1 MAFGQAGPAT
11 DAGIMPRWGPKGGEA
26 DSHIRHIGG
35 LPGGPARTSTLREE
49 SLVYKAALVL
59 LAFAVGFVAAF
70 VTFKVI
76 VCLSR
81 MFTAS
86 LCAPPFASMICAVPG
101 SRSRT
106 LLVPLWALPHT
117 RLTVPLLL
125 ALPLPPPGPARPLRG
140 QARLPKHVVCPP
152 RPHPRHL
159 HSPRCLRGRR
169 AQPGPPPPPRRPAR
183 ARPAAAGPF
192 RDGRRREH
200 RPLRRPS
207 RPAPAR
213 ALIRLL
219 GRCASP
225 RRLCPRTVPP
235 AGAREGAL

>member
-86 LCAPPFASMICAVPG
+86 PCAPPFRLHDLCG
-101 SRSRT
+101 
-106 LLVPLWALPHT
+106 T
-117 RLTVPLLL
+117 RLPEPHFVGSALGPPPYAPHGAAPPRLATSAPRPSPASSGPGPPAQARGVPTATTSPSL
-125 ALPLPPPGPARPLRG
+125 ALPEM
-140 QARLPKHVVCPP
+140 PP
-152 RPHPRHL
+152 RPAG
-159 HSPRCLRGRR
+159 S
-169 AQPGPPPPPRRPAR
+169 
-183 ARPAAAGPF
+183 ARPPSSSPASRSSTACSSWPLP
-192 RDGRRREH
+192 GR
-200 RPLRRPS
+200 
-207 RPAPAR
+207 
-213 ALIRLL
+213 
-219 GRCASP
+219 SP
-225 RRLCPRTVPP
+225 P
-235 AGAREGAL
+235 